1 MIGLFMS
8 IWIYTKVCS
17 APTLLRE
24 CGWLCRGPQICVTC
38 VQDREA
44 LAKRMPPTHRCSLLD
59 VAGALCL
66 DVFGALDLN
75 QRFVVL
81 AKYSTAVSRRS

>member
-1 MIGLFMS
+1 MDVSSDSRVVHTAYMFHNPYRCGFSSPSFSFLPASLLGEMSGGFSMIGLFMS

-38 VQDREA
+38 VQDREV
-44 LAKRMPPTHRCSLLD
+44 H
-59 VAGALCL
+59 
-66 DVFGALDLN
+66 
-75 QRFVVL
+75 
-81 AKYSTAVSRRS
+81 